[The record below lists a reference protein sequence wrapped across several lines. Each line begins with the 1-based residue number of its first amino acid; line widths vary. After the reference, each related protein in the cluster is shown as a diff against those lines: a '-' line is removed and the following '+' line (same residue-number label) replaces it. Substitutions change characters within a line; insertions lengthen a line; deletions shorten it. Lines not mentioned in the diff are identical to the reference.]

1 MSSRKQ
7 PARFF
12 ALFIAMGM
20 LLLIACPI
28 SAQEATP
35 GAADTAK
42 PDHYFVAYYFHT
54 TYRCPSCTKIE
65 QWSEE
70 AILAGYEDRLRD
82 STLQWHSIN
91 IDEPDHKHFVD
102 DYQLYTKTLI
112 LAEFKDGKQVRWK
125 NLDQVWHLLRNKE
138 KFINYVRT
146 EINDWMKQ

>member
-7 PARFF
+7 PAGFF

-20 LLLIACPI
+20 LLLMACPV
-28 SAQEATP
+28 SAQETTP
-35 GAADTAK
+35 GAAETAK

-54 TYRCPSCTKIE
+54 TFRCPACTKIE

-70 AILAGYEDRLRD
+70 AILTGYEEKLRN

-91 IDEPDHKHFVD
+91 VDEPAHKHFIN

-112 LAEFKDGKQVRWK
+112 LAEYKDGKQVRWK
-125 NLDQVWHLLRNKE
+125 NLDQVWRLLRKKD
-138 KFINYVRT
+138 KFIEYVRT
-146 EINDWMKQ
+146 EIDDWMKQ

>member
-1 MSSRKQ
+1 MSSRKH
-7 PARFF
+7 PTGFR
-12 ALFIAMGM
+12 ALIIAISM
-20 LLLIACPI
+20 LLLFSCPL

-35 GAADTAK
+35 VAADTAK

-54 TYRCPSCTKIE
+54 TYRCPSCVKIE

-91 IDEPDHKHFVD
+91 VDEPAHKHFVD

-112 LAEFKDGKQVRWK
+112 VAEFKNGKQVRWK
-125 NLDQVWHLLRNKE
+125 NLDRVWHLLSNKE
-138 KFINYVRT
+138 KFIDYVRA
-146 EINDWMKQ
+146 EINDWMKK